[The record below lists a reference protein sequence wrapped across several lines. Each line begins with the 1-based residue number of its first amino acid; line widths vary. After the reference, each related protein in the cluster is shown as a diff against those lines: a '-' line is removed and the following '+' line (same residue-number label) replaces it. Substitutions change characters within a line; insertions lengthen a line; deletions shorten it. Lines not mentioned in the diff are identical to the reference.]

1 MEFEELLEL
10 ARDSYVGQFVDFV
23 DKQSALFEKGAAE
36 VKLQISGDS
45 EYYRNYFCADF
56 ASGDDDGHIIEL
68 AADEEVTFDPVEVSL
83 GGMDMTVSRLVWN
96 DITISSN
103 DRTLLASDFAE
114 WFETW
119 FDPEET
125 SFDPD
130 TRFSAC
136 IHSLKVNSAQI
147 TVDLGTAPV
156 TALADL
162 LMRFEN
168 LGCQSLKVS

>member
-1 MEFEELLEL
+1 VEFEELLEL

-23 DKQSALFEKGAAE
+23 DKQSALFEQGAAE

-45 EYYRNYFCADF
+45 EFYRNYFCADF
-56 ASGDDDGHIIEL
+56 ASNDDDGHVVEL
-68 AADEEVTFDPVEVSL
+68 APDEEVTFDPVEVSL
-83 GGMDMTVSRLVWN
+83 GEMDMTVTRLVWN
-96 DITISSN
+96 DVTVTSN

-125 SFDPD
+125 TFDPD

-136 IHSLKVNSAQI
+136 IHSLKVDSAQV
-147 TVDLGTAPV
+147 TVDFGTAPV

-162 LMRFEN
+162 LMRFES
-168 LGCQSLKVS
+168 LGCRSLTVS

>member
-10 ARDSYVGQFVDFV
+10 TRDSYVGQFADFA
-23 DKQSALFEKGAAE
+23 DKQTALFDKGVAE

-56 ASGDDDGHIIEL
+56 ASNDDDGHIVEL
-68 AADEEVTFDPVEVSL
+68 AAEEEVTFDPVEVSL
-83 GGMDMTVSRLVWN
+83 GNMEMTINRLVWN
-96 DITISSN
+96 DITIASN
-103 DRTLLASDFAE
+103 DRTLLAGDFAE

-125 SFDPD
+125 TFDPD

-136 IHSLKVNSAQI
+136 IHSLKVASSQV
-147 TVDLGTAPV
+147 TVDFGTAPI

-162 LMRFEN
+162 LMRFES
-168 LGCQSLKVS
+168 LGCQSLTVS

>member
-10 ARDSYVGQFVDFV
+10 ARDSYVGQFADFI
-23 DKQSALFEKGAAE
+23 DKQTALFDKGSAE

-45 EYYRNYFCADF
+45 EFYRNYFCTDF
-56 ASGDDDGHIIEL
+56 ASGDDGGHIVEL
-68 AADEEVTFDPVEVSL
+68 AAEEEVTFDPIEVSL
-83 GGMDMTVSRLVWN
+83 GAMEMTVSRLVWN

-125 SFDPD
+125 TFDPD

-136 IHSLKVNSAQI
+136 IHSLVVTSSLV
-147 TVDLGTAPV
+147 TVDFGTAPI

-162 LMRFEN
+162 LMRFES
-168 LGCQSLKVS
+168 LGCQSLTVS

>member
-10 ARDSYVGQFVDFV
+10 ARDSYVGQFADFV
-23 DKQSALFEKGAAE
+23 DRQAVLFGKGAAE

-56 ASGDDDGHIIEL
+56 GSGEDDGHIIEL
-68 AADEEVTFDPVEVSL
+68 AAEEEVTFDPVEVSL
-83 GGMDMTVSRLVWN
+83 GNMDMTINRLVWN
-96 DITISSN
+96 DITIVSN
-103 DRTLLASDFAE
+103 DRTLLAGDFAE

-136 IHSLKVNSAQI
+136 IHSLKVDSTQV
-147 TVDLGTAPV
+147 TVDFGTAPV

-162 LMRFEN
+162 LMRFES
-168 LGCQSLKVS
+168 LGCQSLTVS

>member
-10 ARDSYVGQFVDFV
+10 ARDSYVGQFADFV
-23 DKQSALFEKGAAE
+23 DKQTARFQQGAAE

-45 EYYRNYFCADF
+45 EFYRNYFCTDF
-56 ASGDDDGHIIEL
+56 ASGDDGGQIVEL
-68 AADEEVTFDPVEVSL
+68 TPDEEVTFDPVEVSL
-83 GGMDMTVSRLVWN
+83 GEMDMIVSRLMWN
-96 DITISSN
+96 DINITSA
-103 DRTLLASDFAE
+103 DRTLLASDFAD

-125 SFDPD
+125 TFDPD

-136 IHSLKVNSAQI
+136 IHSLTVTASQV
-147 TVDLGTAPV
+147 TVDFGTAPV

-162 LMRFEN
+162 LMRFES
-168 LGCQSLKVS
+168 LGCRSLSVS

>member
-1 MEFEELLEL
+1 
-10 ARDSYVGQFVDFV
+10 
-23 DKQSALFEKGAAE
+23 
-36 VKLQISGDS
+36 
-45 EYYRNYFCADF
+45 
-56 ASGDDDGHIIEL
+56 
-68 AADEEVTFDPVEVSL
+68 
-83 GGMDMTVSRLVWN
+83 MDMMVSRLVWN
-96 DITISSN
+96 DITIASN
-103 DRTLLASDFAE
+103 DRTLLSSDFAE

-119 FDPEET
+119 FAPEET

-168 LGCQSLKVS
+168 LGCQSLTVS

>member
-1 MEFEELLEL
+1 VEFEELLEL

-23 DKQSALFEKGAAE
+23 DKQTALHGRGAAE
-36 VKLQISGDS
+36 VKFQIDGDS
-45 EYYRNYFCADF
+45 EFYRNYYCTDF
-56 ASGDDDGHIIEL
+56 ASGEDGQIIEL
-68 AADEEVTFDPVEVSL
+68 AADEEVTFDPVDVSL
-83 GGMDMTVSRLVWN
+83 GEMDMTVSRLVWN
-96 DITISSN
+96 DVTIASN
-103 DRTLLASDFAE
+103 DRSLQGGDFGD

-119 FDPEET
+119 FDPDET

-136 IHSLKVNSAQI
+136 IHSLRVTPEQV

-162 LMRFEN
+162 LMRFES
-168 LGCQSLKVS
+168 LGCRSLTVS

>member
-1 MEFEELLEL
+1 VEFEELLEL
-10 ARDSYVGQFVDFV
+10 ARDSYVDQFADFV
-23 DKQSALFEKGAAE
+23 DRQTATHLKGAAE

-45 EYYRNYFCADF
+45 EFYRNYFCADF
-56 ASGDDDGHIIEL
+56 SSNDDDGQIVEL
-68 AADEEVTFDPVEVSL
+68 AAEEEVTFDPVEVSL
-83 GGMDMTVSRLVWN
+83 GDMEMIVSRLAWN
-96 DITISSN
+96 NITIVSN

-119 FDPEET
+119 FDPEES

-136 IHSLKVNSAQI
+136 IHSLAVTSSQA
-147 TVDLGTAPV
+147 TVDFGTAPV

-162 LMRFEN
+162 LMLFEN
-168 LGCQSLKVS
+168 LGCKSLTVS

>member
-10 ARDSYVGQFVDFV
+10 ARDSYVGQFADFV
-23 DKQSALFEKGAAE
+23 DKQTALFDKGAAE

-56 ASGDDDGHIIEL
+56 ASNDDDGHIVEL
-68 AADEEVTFDPVEVSL
+68 AAEEEVTFDPVEVSL
-83 GGMDMTVSRLVWN
+83 GEMDMTINRLVWN
-96 DITISSN
+96 DITITSN

-125 SFDPD
+125 TFDPD

-136 IHSLKVNSAQI
+136 IHSLKVDSERV
-147 TVDLGTAPV
+147 TVDFGTAPV

-162 LMRFEN
+162 LMRFES
-168 LGCQSLKVS
+168 LGCQSLTVS

>member
-10 ARDSYVGQFVDFV
+10 ARDSYVGQFADFV
-23 DKQSALFEKGAAE
+23 DKQAALFDKGAAE

-56 ASGDDDGHIIEL
+56 ASNDDDGHIVEL
-68 AADEEVTFDPVEVSL
+68 AAEEEVTFDPVEVSL
-83 GGMDMTVSRLVWN
+83 GNMEITINRLVWN
-96 DITISSN
+96 DITIASN
-103 DRTLLASDFAE
+103 DRTLLAGDFAE

-125 SFDPD
+125 TFDPD

-136 IHSLKVNSAQI
+136 IHSLKVDSTQV
-147 TVDLGTAPV
+147 TVDFGTAPI

-162 LMRFEN
+162 LMRFES
-168 LGCQSLKVS
+168 LGCQSLTVN

>member
-1 MEFEELLEL
+1 VEFEELLEL

-23 DKQSALFEKGAAE
+23 DKQTALHDQGAAE
-36 VKLQISGDS
+36 VKFVIDGDS
-45 EYYRNYFCADF
+45 EFYRNYYCTDF
-56 ASGDDDGHIIEL
+56 ASNDGEGQIIEL
-68 AADEEVTFDPVEVSL
+68 APDEEVTFDPVEVSL
-83 GGMDMTVSRLVWN
+83 GEMDMTVSRLVWN
-96 DITISSN
+96 DVTIASN
-103 DRTLLASDFAE
+103 DRSLQGGDFAD

-119 FDPEET
+119 FDPDET

-136 IHSLKVNSAQI
+136 IHSLRVMPEQV

-162 LMRFEN
+162 LMRFES
-168 LGCQSLKVS
+168 LGCRSLTVS

>member
-10 ARDSYVGQFVDFV
+10 ARDSYVDQFVDFV
-23 DKQSALFEKGAAE
+23 DKQASLHDQGAAE
-36 VKLQISGDS
+36 VKFVIDGDS
-45 EYYRNYFCADF
+45 EFYRNYYCTDF
-56 ASGDDDGHIIEL
+56 ASNDGEGQIIEL
-68 AADEEVTFDPVEVSL
+68 APDEEVTFDPVEVSL
-83 GGMDMTVSRLVWN
+83 GEMDMTVSRLVWN
-96 DITISSN
+96 DVTIASN
-103 DRTLLASDFAE
+103 DRPLQGGDFEE

-136 IHSLKVNSAQI
+136 IHSLRVTPEQL

-162 LMRFEN
+162 LMRFES
-168 LGCQSLKVS
+168 LGCRSLTVS